1 MNANA
6 SEYEEP
12 DDPTPASMKVALYA
26 LNLRRWENGKGIVD
40 PMEFRDCREATC
52 EEGIVFLMNPATG
65 RHVPVCDLHGQNH
78 YRCCTNP
85 KRFTRRS
92 TRAGPPSSPRAQDP
106 SAPPATP
113 LE

>member
-12 DDPTPASMKVALYA
+12 DDPTPEAMKVALYA
-26 LNLRRWENGKGIVD
+26 FNLRRWENGKGIVD